1 MRRLCLVVLM
11 LNTLTFGKDTHSDHR
26 DYVPDKKTAE
36 RIAEAVLEAQ
46 FGEEQIKTQGSLLAD
61 ESNKDFWIV
70 QVSGGKNAMPTPG
83 GGPAVWINRHSGCM
97 KVMAYMK

>member
-11 LNTLTFGKDTHSDHR
+11 LNTLTFGKDTHSDHL

-46 FGEEQIKTQGSLLAD
+46 FGEEQIKTPAPLLVD
-61 ESNKDFWIV
+61 ESNKDFWIA
-70 QVSGGKNAMPTPG
+70 QVSGGKKAMPMPG
-83 GGPAVWINRHSGCM
+83 GGPAVGINRHLGCM
-97 KVMAYMK
+97 PVMAHMK

>member
-1 MRRLCLVVLM
+1 M

-46 FGEEQIKTQGSLLAD
+46 FGEERIKT
-61 ESNKDFWIV
+61 
-70 QVSGGKNAMPTPG
+70 P
-83 GGPAVWINRHSGCM
+83 GPAACRRVQ
-97 KVMAYMK
+97 

>member
-46 FGEEQIKTQGSLLAD
+46 FGEEQIKTQGPGCCAGPRLHIIRFEPNLCKRPLLCLLELRFTSEPFRFA
-61 ESNKDFWIV
+61 K
-70 QVSGGKNAMPTPG
+70 A
-83 GGPAVWINRHSGCM
+83 
-97 KVMAYMK
+97 